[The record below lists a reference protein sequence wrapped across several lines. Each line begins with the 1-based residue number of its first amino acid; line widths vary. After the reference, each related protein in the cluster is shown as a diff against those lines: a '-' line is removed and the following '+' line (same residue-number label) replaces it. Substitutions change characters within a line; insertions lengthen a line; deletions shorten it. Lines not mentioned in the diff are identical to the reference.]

1 MTIPATILAVLDEH
15 GLVLVRASDTAW
27 PLDDERRDAVLAEI
41 ERALTQQQQE
51 AA

>member
-15 GLVLVRASDTAW
+15 NLALVRASDTTW

-41 ERALTQQQQE
+41 ERAIEQQQE